1 MDFNNAFSHDESL
14 MGAQLVP
21 PEEIGTS
28 SFGVSK
34 SEVSKRKDGKHGAGE
49 NQFSIMK
56 FVKDDPNFEA
66 FWQRFMTLLE

>member
-14 MGAQLVP
+14 MGGQLVP

-49 NQFSIMK
+49 N
-56 FVKDDPNFEA
+56 
-66 FWQRFMTLLE
+66 

>member
-49 NQFSIMK
+49 N
-56 FVKDDPNFEA
+56 
-66 FWQRFMTLLE
+66 